1 LHFIISAEKIR
12 IINQTKTNS
21 LVKYYATVFSG
32 IIAALL
38 ISSFVSQA
46 HAADLRALLV
56 PTSDKV
62 DASYIGV
69 RLITLEYPAGSSLSQ
84 ALDGQLQRISFT
96 LNGTAGQQLNGT
108 AGQQDETGVSQLINS
123 INAALLEAN
132 SPAQATAV
140 TVSYSAVLRGDP
152 MRTTISYKTEIEPTL
167 ENYVLEVQGSS
178 QIIDL
183 EWRGIAIN
191 NAVVLN
197 APEIGEI
204 DVNHPVGL
212 LQALYPDL
220 ADKLLN
226 SQARDIFEEPILNFK
241 PFDFPMAS
249 WHRLFDPV
257 GAYGGVVD
265 LQGTEGASVLTV
277 YSYGEGSIREGVH
290 LPEEKDAS
298 ANIDGANAAVH
309 SSTPPP
315 SGQITVAGY
324 SDDQESGGT
333 EFATVTADAPAG
345 VQTATGGFPIQVL
358 LILGGMMG
366 AVAIF
371 VLLKARK

>member
-1 LHFIISAEKIR
+1 M
-12 IINQTKTNS
+12 
-21 LVKYYATVFSG
+21 KYYATVFSG
-32 IIAALL
+32 VIAALL

-56 PTSDKV
+56 PTRDKV

-69 RLITLEYPAGSSLSQ
+69 KIITLDYPAGSSLSQ
-84 ALDGQLQRISFT
+84 ALDGQLKRISFT
-96 LNGTAGQQLNGT
+96 LNGTV
-108 AGQQDETGVSQLINS
+108 GQQDETGVSPLIDS
-123 INAALLEAN
+123 INAALLEAK

-167 ENYVLEVQGSS
+167 EKYVLEVQGSS

-191 NAVVLN
+191 DAVVLN
-197 APEIGEI
+197 APELGEI

-212 LQALYPDL
+212 LQSLYPSV

-226 SQARDIFEEPILNFK
+226 SQASEIMNDPLLNFK
-241 PFDFPMAS
+241 AFDFPMGS

-265 LQGTEGASVLTV
+265 LQGTEGASVLSV
-277 YSYGEGSIREGVH
+277 YSYGEGSIREGAQE
-290 LPEEKDAS
+290 PEEKDAS
-298 ANIDGANAAVH
+298 VNIDGANVAVH
-309 SSTPPP
+309 STTPSP

-324 SDDQESGGT
+324 SDEQESGGT

-371 VLLKARK
+371 VLHKARK

>member
-1 LHFIISAEKIR
+1 LRFIISAEKIR
-12 IINQTKTNS
+12 IINQTTTNS
-21 LVKYYATVFSG
+21 LVKYYSVVLPG

-38 ISSFVSQA
+38 ISCFVSQA

-56 PTSDKV
+56 PTRDKI

-69 RLITLEYPAGSSLSQ
+69 KTITLTYPAGSSLSQ
-84 ALDGQLQRISFT
+84 ALDGQLKRVSFT
-96 LNGTAGQQLNGT
+96 LNGTAGED
-108 AGQQDETGVSQLINS
+108 DETGVSQLINS
-123 INAALLEAN
+123 INAAFLEAK
-132 SPAQATAV
+132 SPALATAV
-140 TVSYSAVLRGDP
+140 SVSYSAALRGDP
-152 MRTTISYKTEIEPTL
+152 TRATISYKTEIEPTL
-167 ENYVLEVQGSS
+167 ENYVLEVQGTS

-191 NAVVLN
+191 NPVVLN

-212 LQALYPDL
+212 LQALYPDV
-220 ADKLLN
+220 ADKLSD
-226 SQARDIFEEPILNFK
+226 SQAREIMEDPLLNFK
-241 PFDFPMAS
+241 AFDFPMAS
-249 WHRLFDPV
+249 WHWLFDPV

-265 LQGTEGASVLTV
+265 LQGTEGASVLSV
-277 YSYGEGSIREGVH
+277 YSYGEGSLREGVQRE
-290 LPEEKDAS
+290 EEKDALV
-298 ANIDGANAAVH
+298 NIEGADVAVH
-309 SSTPPP
+309 STTPAP

-324 SDDQESGGT
+324 SVEQEAQGT

-345 VQTATGGFPIQVL
+345 VQTSSGGFPIQVL